1 MFEVD
6 AMTSSSRADG
16 AEGADANVTL
26 SWSKGGFQG
35 GRGWQVDGGTG
46 AISPTPSL
54 YVENVREEL
63 DEADEWFYDDETRSL
78 YVCWNGTG
86 APPPDM
92 QFVATNLPRLVEVVG
107 TSAAPVR
114 DVRIA
119 GVGLRDTSY
128 TYMDPWGVPSGGDWS
143 LHRGAAVF
151 LEGTENVTV
160 ERNFFRR
167 LDGNALLFSGYNR
180 DGVVDGNEFAWIGDT
195 AMAAWGCARRSA
207 RASLRVER
215 FGGEGRVPS
224 GGFASQVH
232 RRARRHGRR
241 AAAPHQRDQQL
252 RARARHLRAAVG
264 DVVPG
269 EIGAELHRGQHLLQ
283 RPALRHQL

>member
-6 AMTSSSRADG
+6 AMTSSPRADG
-16 AEGADANVTL
+16 AEGVDANVTL

-63 DEADEWFYDDETRSL
+63 DEADEWFYDDDTRSL

-86 APPPDM
+86 APPPDV

-195 AMAAWGCARRSA
+195 AWRRGVAAERAVPPRRT
-207 RASLRVER
+207 
-215 FGGEGRVPS
+215 FGGR
-224 GGFASQVH
+224 GGFEGF
-232 RRARRHGRR
+232 RRGAPTRRRHGRR
-241 AAAPHQRDQQL
+241 AAATHQRDQQL

-269 EIGAELHRGQHLLQ
+269 EIGAELHRGQPLLQ
-283 RPALRHQL
+283 RAALRHQL